1 MTTLFIIMLSFFF
14 GYVGFIAIR
23 YGVQSS
29 VSESYYRLPRNLQW
43 LFTIAT
49 WGYALPAIVIGLE
62 LTGNGLVFLA
72 GAGIAFVGASPA
84 FHSLGLEKTVHMV
97 GAIVGIT
104 AMQIFLCVVGFWWIT
119 LAFGIVSGL
128 LFVWKRTYSHYIWWV
143 EIAAFVSIALFY
155 AIKLWL

>member
-1 MTTLFIIMLSFFF
+1 MNTLFLIMLAFFF

-49 WGYALPAIVIGLE
+49 WGYALPALVIGLD

-72 GAGIAFVGASPA
+72 GAGIGFVGASPA
-84 FHSLGLEKTVHMV
+84 FKGIEMEHTVHMV

-119 LAFGIVSGL
+119 LGFAVVSGL
-128 LFVWKRTYSHYIWWV
+128 LFIWEKTSKHFIWWV
-143 EIAAFVSIALFY
+143 EIAAFVSIALY
-155 AIKLWL
+155 YLIKLWL